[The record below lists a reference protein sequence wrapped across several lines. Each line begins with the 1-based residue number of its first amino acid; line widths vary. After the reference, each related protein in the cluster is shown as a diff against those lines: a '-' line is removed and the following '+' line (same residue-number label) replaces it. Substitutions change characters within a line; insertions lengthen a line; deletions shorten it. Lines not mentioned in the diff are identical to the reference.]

1 MSVPPGQDLPGPD
14 DRPASPLQALAA
26 DTAARLQA
34 QALRAL
40 VAAFEHLLRQQGW
53 ARERLRM
60 HAGSTVRVGLQAGA
74 GFGLPAILP
83 TGLPP
88 PEVRL
93 RITSE
98 GFFEAAAFDAEP
110 RATLLLIA
118 SADALF
124 TAAREGV
131 DGLSRHL
138 RVEGDVMLA
147 ATLGELARDL
157 RWDAEEDLSRVLGD
171 VAAHRVF
178 GLLRAGVQG
187 LRERA
192 SQPLASFSRQV
203 ASGEA
208 PVVSRSRVEGL
219 RGDFQALDDRLRR
232 LEQRAA
238 RLAPHPPARPS
249 ASGPT
254 G

>member
-1 MSVPPGQDLPGPD
+1 MSTLPGSGAARSSGPD
-14 DRPASPLQALAA
+14 DPPANPWQALAA
-26 DTAARLQA
+26 DAAARLQA
-34 QALRAL
+34 QGLRAL

-74 GFGLPAILP
+74 GSGFPAILP
-83 TGLPP
+83 SGLPP

-93 RITSE
+93 RITSD
-98 GFFEAAAFDAEP
+98 GFFEAAPPEATP

-118 SADALF
+118 TSDALI

-131 DGLSRHL
+131 EGVSRHL

-171 VAAHRVF
+171 VAAHRLF
-178 GLLRAGVQG
+178 GLVRAGVQS

-192 SQPLASFSRQV
+192 AHPLSSFARQ
-203 ASGEA
+203 AGGDQA
-208 PVVSRSRVEGL
+208 PVVPRSRLEGL
-219 RGDFQALDDRLRR
+219 RDEFQALDDRLRR

-238 RLAPHPPARPS
+238 HLGSTSRTP
-249 ASGPT
+249 
-254 G
+254 